1 MPNTSNALESLL
13 QRVHRTSAQ
22 PAGSAETRMESS
34 AHTVRLRQSGAMP
47 VKPRSRQCRRNLNT
61 SPITHGSLPVPSGI
75 KTSVVAA
82 RMPPAAVAARNL
94 NSPNPKQKTNMY
106 CLEVITSINDRAS
119 ARQLQPKSQSRDCS
133 FHIGKKGIVLH
144 SARHRDTIYIHAESK
159 IYCKTAGYLR
169 ALTRLGN
176 QTKINAT
183 VEKLYS
189 KYAA

>member
-1 MPNTSNALESLL
+1 MA
-13 QRVHRTSAQ
+13 
-22 PAGSAETRMESS
+22 SS
-34 AHTVRLRQSGAMP
+34 AHTVQPRQSGATP
-47 VKPRSRQCRRNLNT
+47 VKPRSRQYRKSQNT
-61 SPITHGSLPVPSGI
+61 SPITHASLPALSGI

-82 RMPPAAVAARNL
+82 RMPHVALAVVRTL
-94 NSPNPKQKTNMY
+94 ISIHPNPKQKTNMY
-106 CLEVITSINDRAS
+106 CLEVITSINNRAS